1 MRLCSA
7 SDLQEEEDQFS
18 DLQAQILTSS
28 GNSFDLSQPL
38 MLSGPV
44 FLPVGWILE
53 PVLPVESPVIGI
65 PVSQ

>member
-44 FLPVGWILE
+44 FLPVG
-53 PVLPVESPVIGI
+53 
-65 PVSQ
+65 

>member
-18 DLQAQILTSS
+18 NLQAQILTSS

-44 FLPVGWILE
+44 FSSCWLNTATCFACGKPRHWH
-53 PVLPVESPVIGI
+53 SC
-65 PVSQ
+65 